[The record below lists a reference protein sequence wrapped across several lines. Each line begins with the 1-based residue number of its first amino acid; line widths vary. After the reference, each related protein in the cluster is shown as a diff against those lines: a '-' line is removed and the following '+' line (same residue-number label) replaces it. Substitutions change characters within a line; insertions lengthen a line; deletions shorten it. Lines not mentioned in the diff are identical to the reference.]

1 MDPNSIPALSEE
13 EDQLS
18 AAIDELRDVLH
29 DGADTEPGLG
39 MLDPGLGMSD
49 PALGL
54 SNPGMDFA
62 DPGLGLG
69 DQGLGGGDM
78 GLGMADQGFG
88 MADQGMGGSDAGFG
102 MADTG
107 FASVAS
113 ATGQGAAPGKEN
125 HAVIMDIPVDVQ
137 IVLGST
143 EMPVSELMALQKGS
157 TVALDRKIGEPV
169 DVVVNGRKI
178 AAGEITVLD
187 SDPSRFG
194 IKLTHIV
201 DSSRKA

>member
-1 MDPNSIPALSEE
+1 MNPNANAVPAEEDE

-29 DGADTEPGLG
+29 EGGAAIDESTGIGGLG
-39 MLDPGLGMSD
+39 
-49 PALGL
+49 
-54 SNPGMDFA
+54 
-62 DPGLGLG
+62 
-69 DQGLGGGDM
+69 
-78 GLGMADQGFG
+78 
-88 MADQGMGGSDAGFG
+88 
-102 MADTG
+102 
-107 FASVAS
+107 
-113 ATGQGAAPGKEN
+113 AAAAQHEN
-125 HAVIMDIPVDVQ
+125 HGVIMDIPVDVQ

-157 TVALDRKIGEPV
+157 TVALDRRIGEPV

-178 AAGEITVLD
+178 ASGEVTVLE

-201 DSSRKA
+201 DSSRQG

>member
-54 SNPGMDFA
+54 SNPGMDFS
-62 DPGLGLG
+62 DPGLGMG
-69 DQGLGGGDM
+69 DQGLGGGEM
-78 GLGMADQGFG
+78 GLG

-102 MADTG
+102 MADAG

-125 HAVIMDIPVDVQ
+125 HAVIMEIPVDVQ

-178 AAGEITVLD
+178 AAGEVTVLD

>member
-62 DPGLGLG
+62 DPGLGMG
-69 DQGLGGGDM
+69 DQGLGGGEM
-78 GLGMADQGFG
+78 GLGMADQ
-88 MADQGMGGSDAGFG
+88 AMGGSDAGFG
-102 MADTG
+102 MADAG

-178 AAGEITVLD
+178 AAGEVTVLD